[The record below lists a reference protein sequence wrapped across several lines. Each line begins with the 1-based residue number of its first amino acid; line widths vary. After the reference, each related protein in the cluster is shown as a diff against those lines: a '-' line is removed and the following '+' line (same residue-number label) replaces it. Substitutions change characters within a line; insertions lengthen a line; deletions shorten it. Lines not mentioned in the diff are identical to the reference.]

1 MKKIID
7 NLFTIGFA
15 LFAVGLILYWMY
27 FFNGDYDYTVVKST
41 DDLVAVNGKF
51 RDFEFRG
58 RIESRDYEYHTRFR
72 IDKNKFSYRIA
83 RDAES
88 EFRMK
93 EFIKKVKK
101 GDVIQLLIPKT
112 ELNKPNHNGDI
123 RIFGIKVD
131 KITFLNEQQSIA
143 EVKLGRTVV
152 TWMIGLMIIVGF
164 ILLVTGRILKMRIK
178 RQKITRN

>member
-7 NLFTIGFA
+7 NLFAIGFT
-15 LFAVGLILYWMY
+15 LFALGLIFYWMS
-27 FFNGDYDYTVVKST
+27 FFNGDYDYTVVNST
-41 DDLVAVNGKF
+41 NDLVAVNGKF

-58 RIESRDYEYHTRFR
+58 RIGSRDYEYHTLIS
-72 IDKNKFSYRIA
+72 IDNNKFSYRIA

-93 EFIKKVKK
+93 EFKKKVKK

-131 KITFLNEQQSIA
+131 KITFLNEQQSIS
-143 EVKLGRTVV
+143 EVKLGRTFVS
-152 TWMIGLMIIVGF
+152 WMYGLMIIIGF
-164 ILLVTGRILKMRIK
+164 ILLVTWGVLKIRTK
-178 RQKITRN
+178 RQEITRN

>member
-15 LFAVGLILYWMY
+15 LFACGLLLYWMY
-27 FFNGDYDYTVVKST
+27 FFNGDYDYTVVNSK

-58 RIESRDYEYHTRFR
+58 TIESRDYEYHTLIS

-123 RIFGIKVD
+123 RIFGIKED

-152 TWMIGLMIIVGF
+152 TWMIGFMIIIGF